1 MQIIDGYCNE
11 PNIFADDIGEYNT
24 AIWGTRDCVLPAGE
38 RMGYELVSNNE
49 IKIKDGVFSTQGRR
63 GVIKKGTT
71 ESCIIE
77 NGTQAENRN
86 DLIVI
91 EYAKDSSTLVESHT
105 LKVIKGTPGEV
116 ATDPDVVTGDIQ
128 AGDVLHQ
135 MPLYRVKLEGLNVV
149 AVERLFSVGNNAIG
163 KEFDPAKDYEI
174 GDLTLQYNKAW
185 KFKAKHLAS
194 AWDESQMEE
203 TDVLTELAEQN
214 KNFEALNENLGG
226 FTPVID
232 ETGEISGYKTT
243 LGGADTVF
251 PFNADLNII
260 AGFGSNKELVIPKN
274 IKKALAIF
282 DGHGQTSD
290 VSTWTITITSSKDQ
304 SKEVVH
310 FNKVPDTY
318 RILYTYPF
326 NFYSAVITNLHKDD
340 TIKASVSV
348 SYLIIY

>member
-38 RMGYELVSNNE
+38 RLGYELVSNNE

-63 GVIKKGTT
+63 GVIKKGAT

-105 LKVIKGTPGEV
+105 LKVIKGTPGEA

-163 KEFDPAKDYEI
+163 KEFDPDKDYEI

-185 KFKAKHLAS
+185 KFKVKHLAG
-194 AWDESQMEE
+194 AWDESHVEQ
-203 TDVLTELAEQN
+203 TNILAEIAAQN
-214 KNFEALNENLGG
+214 KNFAELGENLEKNTFGNQ
-226 FTPVID
+226 V
-232 ETGEISGYKTT
+232 T
-243 LGGADTVF
+243 LV
-251 PFNADLNII
+251 
-260 AGFGSNKELVIPKN
+260 
-274 IKKALAIF
+274 
-282 DGHGQTSD
+282 
-290 VSTWTITITSSKDQ
+290 KDQ
-304 SKEVVH
+304 NYICSSDGYFRIVCAYQEKSRAVGFINDIILVAISSTNSSSVVINNSMASIV
-310 FNKVPDTY
+310 FV
-318 RILYTYPF
+318 R
-326 NFYSAVITNLHKDD
+326 AGM
-340 TIKASVSV
+340 TIKYTGTNAQG
-348 SYLIIY
+348 YFIPLI